1 MKVEQDLSNHAT
13 KSDLKSATGV
23 DASKFAKKADLTCLK
38 SDVDELDID
47 KLKIVSSGLNNVK
60 CKVGELDIDKLKPV
74 PVDLKKIRVA
84 VEKGAVKKIPYNEMV
99 KKANAIDTSGFIKKK
114 GYDAKLRNIQG
125 KIPSITY

>member
-38 SDVDELDID
+38 SDVD
-47 KLKIVSSGLNNVK
+47 
-60 CKVGELDIDKLKPV
+60 ELDIDKLKPV

-114 GYDAKLRNIQG
+114 RLWC
-125 KIPSITY
+125 